1 MKNLK
6 ETRFLE
12 VPYDDSVEAQD
23 VDPATIIN
31 HPLLSTDELFTAH
44 DFVETDAD
52 MQADA
57 SIRSMWV
64 PIIRCRNV
72 LTSG

>member
-31 HPLLSTDELFTAH
+31 HPLLSTDELFAAH

-52 MQADA
+52 TQADP
-57 SIRSMWV
+57 SIRSM
-64 PIIRCRNV
+64 
-72 LTSG
+72 